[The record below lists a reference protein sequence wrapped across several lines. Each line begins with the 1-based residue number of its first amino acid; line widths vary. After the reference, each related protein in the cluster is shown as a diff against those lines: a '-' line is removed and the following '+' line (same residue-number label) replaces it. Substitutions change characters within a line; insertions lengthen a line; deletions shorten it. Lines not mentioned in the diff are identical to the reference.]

1 VPTNIEIKARV
12 TDRLAT
18 EKSATA
24 VADSGPQVI
33 RQEDVFFRVRKGRL
47 KLRFFGPRR
56 GELIYYERENSAGP
70 KPSKYIRFPTNR
82 PKELQQALAKALGI
96 AGIVGKT
103 RHLYLV
109 GNTRIHLDKVEGLG
123 QFLELEVVL
132 SARQTPRQ
140 GRRIAERLMKQLG
153 VKNTELISGAYV
165 DLLRLRRRRKDG
177 R

>member
-1 VPTNIEIKARV
+1 MEKRAAA
-12 TDRLAT
+12 LANSRF
-18 EKSATA
+18 K
-24 VADSGPQVI
+24 VI

-56 GELIYYERENSAGP
+56 GELIYYEREDRAGP
-70 KPSKYIRFPTNR
+70 KPSEYVRFPTNR
-82 PKELQQALAKALGI
+82 PRELQQTLAKALGI
-96 AGIVGKT
+96 AGIVRKT

-109 GNTRIHLDKVEGLG
+109 GNTRIHLDEVEGLG

-140 GRRIAERLMKQLG
+140 GRRIAERLMEQLG

-165 DLLRLRRRRKDG
+165 DLLRLRRRKKDG